1 MTDAVN
7 SAHGASSPL
16 CAALIVVCTFANRE
30 DALRIGSAVV
40 EERLAACINIL
51 PGVQSI
57 YRWKG
62 ACEEAQE
69 TLALIKTTE
78 QSFPALRDRI
88 RELHPYET
96 PEIIAVPIVAGLA
109 DYLKWIGDQTTGSK

>member
-1 MTDAVN
+1 MTNTV
-7 SAHGASSPL
+7 
-16 CAALIVVCTFANRE
+16 IVLCTFANRE

-62 ACEEAQE
+62 EIENAEE
-69 TLALIKTTE
+69 TLTLIKTT
-78 QSFPALRDRI
+78 QQGFSALRDRI
-88 RELHPYET
+88 KELHPYET
-96 PEIIAVPIVAGLA
+96 PEIVAVPVVEGLA
-109 DYLKWIGDQTTGSK
+109 EYLAWIGEQVTGST

>member
-1 MTDAVN
+1 MAD
-7 SAHGASSPL
+7 
-16 CAALIVVCTFANRE
+16 IVLVLSTFANRQ
-30 DALRIGSAVV
+30 DALRIGSVVV

-62 ACEEAQE
+62 EIENADE
-69 TLALIKTTE
+69 TLTLIKTTE

-88 RELHPYET
+88 KELHPYET

-109 DYLKWIGDQTTGSK
+109 QYLGWIGEQTTGSR